1 VIGINENFSNLPSV
15 TDLISLTS
23 RIFAEDG
30 WMTSVL
36 GLEHRPEQEQMA
48 LATAQAFSQNLPLLF
63 EAGTGVGKSLAYL
76 LPAIIKSIE
85 EKRPCI
91 VSTHT
96 ISLQEQVQ
104 QKDLQLCRHLF
115 SKVPEL
121 EPYAGFKSTVLVGKG
136 NYLCPGRLAQA
147 IANKTDL
154 FPSAQQNDLQRV
166 LDWSYKTNTG
176 ILQELNPP
184 PSGEVWD
191 WVNADGS
198 GCSRK
203 HCSPYDCH
211 YQKARAQMRASQVI
225 VVNHSL
231 LFALINAGGFNVG
244 SQGILLPNDFAVI
257 DEAHTMPEVATQHF
271 GLRISSY
278 GLDRQLKMIF
288 NPKRK
293 TGLLKRLGNEYD
305 RLRIKDAIEASEQ
318 FFGFI
323 RERLLQKQAVVRL
336 REEGWTEP
344 TLNVP
349 LKAVVD
355 SLEKIANQLDDGRL
369 RDDVQEHKGKVNAY
383 YNDIRR
389 FINLAE
395 EEHVH
400 WLERG
405 GRKGQIVNLR
415 TAPIDVAPDLRETI
429 FRRKTSAILTSATL
443 AVASQIEPFQRKV
456 GAEEEEAHIVN
467 SPFDFNRNMRIY
479 IASDIPQPSPRDT
492 RLAIDSLINYIRF
505 CSLEVSGGSLV
516 LFTSYSDMNK
526 VANELESVFLKE
538 NRPFFVQGRDFNR
551 TEMTERFRE
560 SKNGILFGTDSF
572 WTGVDVPGPALS
584 QVILTRLPFDVPTH
598 PITEAKSEWI
608 RNNGGNPFADLNLPE
623 ALIKFRQGIGRLIR
637 NKEDRGIIT
646 ILDSRILFKSYGRQ
660 FLESLPKNH
669 FEQLTHKDRN
679 IRFEP
684 FD

>member
-176 ILQELNPP
+176 LLQELNPP

-203 HCSPYDCH
+203 HCSPNDCH

-336 REEGWTEP
+336 REEGWTEA
-344 TLNVP
+344 TLNAP